1 MNQNPPDNITA
12 PRSVDQQ
19 QACSPAANSCFNCA
33 NEKTCGYSWLAFC
46 GSRNHTSS
54 EPCIL
59 GMMSHGEPF
68 FKPKASLAN
77 KPNYRMTPATAPTLR
92 QLGDKLDK
100 LETLSPAS

>member
-1 MNQNPPDNITA
+1 MSIVVQNAPAEASKLGIRQTA
-12 PRSVDQQ
+12 PGGYLQ

-33 NEKTCGYSWLAFC
+33 NEKTCGYSWLAFS
-46 GSRNHTSS
+46 GARNHTSY

-77 KPNYRMTPATAPTLR
+77 VQDEGPMEAK
-92 QLGDKLDK
+92 
-100 LETLSPAS
+100 